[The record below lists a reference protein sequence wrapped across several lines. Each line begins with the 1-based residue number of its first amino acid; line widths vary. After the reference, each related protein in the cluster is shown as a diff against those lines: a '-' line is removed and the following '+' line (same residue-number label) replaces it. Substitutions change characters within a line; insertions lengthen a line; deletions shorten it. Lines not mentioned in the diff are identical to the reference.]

1 MFLRCT
7 RRVKDGKTH
16 EYWNLVENR
25 RLCDGRVVQRQVL
38 YLGEINASQ
47 REAWRKTIE
56 VQEQGTRRQVAL
68 FPAGS
73 MPADDV
79 DAIGVC
85 LSGLCVQ
92 RPRQWGACWLALQL
106 WQQLELD
113 SFWRARLRPS
123 REGTPWLKVL
133 ETLVTYRLID
143 PGSEWKLHRH
153 WFDASAMADLLDAD
167 FALAE
172 KNTLYRCLDKLVA
185 HKDELLEF
193 LVRRWGELFDAKFD
207 VLLYDLTS
215 TYFETDVERAEGDL
229 RQYGYSRDKRGDC
242 RQVVIAL
249 IVTPE
254 GFPLSLEVLAGNT
267 ADSTTL
273 GGFLDRIERRYGR
286 ANRIWVMDR
295 GIPTEDSLAKM
306 RAMGASYLVGTPKG
320 RLTKLEQA
328 FLGQPWARVR
338 EGVSVK
344 RLRTEED
351 VYVLAQSDARID
363 KERGMRRRRLRRY
376 VQRLQALQGQTLSRD
391 ELLMKLGAARHEAGR
406 AANLVRVTIWT
417 AGASTSQAAAAPATP
432 ASPASPATQKLP
444 AASKL
449 RAPKPKAGGSKQ
461 GKQGKQAA
469 TLEFRLDRA
478 KLRRVRR
485 REGRYL
491 LRTNLD
497 AQQPER
503 LWTFYIQLTEV
514 EQAFKELKHDL
525 AVRPIFH
532 RDGKRIEAHI
542 FVAFLAYCL
551 HVTLKANLRPVA
563 GGLTPREVIAKF
575 KTMQM
580 VDVHIPTTDGRELLL
595 SRYTQPEAEHRMLL
609 QQLRLSLPEQPPP
622 KITATQVR
630 QAPAAAAV

>member
-7 RRVKDGKTH
+7 RRVKDGKAH

-25 RLCDGRVVQRQVL
+25 RLGDGRVAQRQVL

-56 VQEQGTRRQVAL
+56 VHEQGGRRQVAL

-79 DAIGVC
+79 DAIGVR
-85 LSGLCVQ
+85 LSELRVEH
-92 RPRQWGACWLALQL
+92 PRQWGACWLALKL

-133 ETLVTYRLID
+133 KTLVAYRLID
-143 PGSEWKLHRH
+143 PGSEWRLHRH
-153 WFDASAMADLLDAD
+153 WFDASAMADLLDSD

-172 KNTLYRCLDKLVA
+172 KNTLYRCLDRLVQ
-185 HKDELLEF
+185 HKDELFKF
-193 LVRRWGELFDAKFD
+193 LLRRWGELFGAKFD

-215 TYFETDVERAEGDL
+215 TYFESDVERSEADL

-254 GFPLSLEVLAGNT
+254 GFPLSYEVLAGNT

-273 GGFLDRIERRYGR
+273 SDFLERIERRYGR

-306 RAMGASYLVGTPKG
+306 RAIGASYLVGTPKG
-320 RLTKLEQA
+320 RLTRLEQA
-328 FLGQPWARVR
+328 FLRQPWALVR
-338 EGVSVK
+338 EGVQVK
-344 RLRTEED
+344 RLATEED

-363 KERGMRRRRLRRY
+363 KERGMRRKRLRRY
-376 VQRLQALQGQTLSRD
+376 VDRLRSLQGQGLTRD
-391 ELLMKLGAARHEAGR
+391 QLLMKLGAAKHEAGR
-406 AANLVRVTIWT
+406 AANLVRV
-417 AGASTSQAAAAPATP
+417 ATP
-432 ASPASPATQKLP
+432 KASAKTAS
-444 AASKL
+444 
-449 RAPKPKAGGSKQ
+449 
-461 GKQGKQAA
+461 
-469 TLEFRLDRA
+469 LEFALDRA
-478 KLRRVRR
+478 KLRQVRR

-491 LRTNLD
+491 LRTNLT
-497 AQQPER
+497 AGAPEQ

-532 RDGKRIEAHI
+532 RNEDRIEAHI

-551 HVTLKANLRPVA
+551 QVTLKANLRPLA

-575 KTMQM
+575 KTIQM
-580 VDVHIPTTDGRELLL
+580 VDVCVPTTDGRELVL
-595 SRYTQPEAEHRMLL
+595 SRYTQPEPEHRVLL
-609 QQLRLSLPEQPPP
+609 QRLQLRLPEQPPP
-622 KITATQVR
+622 KIKASQVR
-630 QAPAAAAV
+630 HHVPAATPV

>member
-7 RRVKDGKTH
+7 RRVKDGKAH

-25 RLCDGRVVQRQVL
+25 RLADGRVAQRQVL

-56 VQEQGTRRQVAL
+56 VQEQGARRQVAL

-79 DAIGVC
+79 DAIGVR
-85 LSGLCVQ
+85 LSELRVE
-92 RPRQWGACWLALQL
+92 RPRQWGACWLALDL

-113 SFWRARLRPS
+113 SFWRSRLRPS

-133 ETLVTYRLID
+133 KTLVAYRLID
-143 PGSEWKLHRH
+143 PGSEWRLHRQ
-153 WFDASAMADLLDAD
+153 WFDASAMADLLDSD

-172 KNTLYRCLDKLVA
+172 KNTLYRCLDRLA
-185 HKDELLEF
+185 PHKDELLK
-193 LVRRWGELFDAKFD
+193 LLKRRWGELFGAKFD

-215 TYFETDVERAEGDL
+215 TYFESDVERGPEDL
-229 RQYGYSRDKRGDC
+229 RQFGYSRDKRGDC

-254 GFPLSLEVLAGNT
+254 GFPLSYEVLAGNT

-273 GGFLDRIERRYGR
+273 SEFLDRIERRYGR
-286 ANRIWVMDR
+286 ADRIWVMDR

-320 RLTKLEQA
+320 RLTRLEQA

-338 EGVSVK
+338 EGVQVK
-344 RLRTEED
+344 RLATEED

-363 KERGMRRRRLRRY
+363 KERGMRRKRLRRY
-376 VQRLQALQGQTLSRD
+376 VDRLQVLQGQVLTRD
-391 ELLMKLGAARHEAGR
+391 QLLMKLGAARHEAGR
-406 AANLVRVTIWT
+406 AAQVVQVT
-417 AGASTSQAAAAPATP
+417 
-432 ASPASPATQKLP
+432 L
-444 AASKL
+444 
-449 RAPKPKAGGSKQ
+449 PKASAKT
-461 GKQGKQAA
+461 AS
-469 TLEFRLDRA
+469 LEFRLDRA
-478 KLRRVRR
+478 RLRQVRR

-491 LRTNLD
+491 LRTNLT
-497 AQQPER
+497 AGAPEQ

-532 RDGKRIEAHI
+532 HSENRIEAHI

-551 HVTLKANLRPVA
+551 QVTLKANLRPLA
-563 GGLTPREVIAKF
+563 HGITPREVIAKF

-580 VDVHIPTTDGRELLL
+580 VDVCIPTTDGRELVL
-595 SRYTQPEAEHRMLL
+595 SRYTQPEPEHRVLL
-609 QQLRLSLPEQPPP
+609 QRLQLRLPEQPPP
-622 KITATQVR
+622 KITPAQAR
-630 QAPAAAAV
+630 QQAPAATAV

>member
-1 MFLRCT
+1 
-7 RRVKDGKTH
+7 
-16 EYWNLVENR
+16 
-25 RLCDGRVVQRQVL
+25 
-38 YLGEINASQ
+38 
-47 REAWRKTIE
+47 
-56 VQEQGTRRQVAL
+56 
-68 FPAGS
+68 

-79 DAIGVC
+79 DAIGVR
-85 LSGLCVQ
+85 LSELRLE
-92 RPRQWGACWLALQL
+92 RPRQWGACWLALDL

-113 SFWRARLRPS
+113 SFWRPRLRPS

-133 ETLVTYRLID
+133 KTLVAYRLID
-143 PGSEWKLHRH
+143 PGSEWRLHRQG
-153 WFDASAMADLLDAD
+153 FDASAMADLLDSD

-172 KNTLYRCLDKLVA
+172 KNTLYRCLDRLVE
-185 HKDELLEF
+185 HKDELFKF
-193 LVRRWGELFDAKFD
+193 LKRRWGELFGAKFD

-215 TYFETDVERAEGDL
+215 TYFESDAERGAADL

-254 GFPLSLEVLAGNT
+254 GFPLSYEVLAGNT

-273 GGFLDRIERRYGR
+273 GEFLDRIEQRYGR

-295 GIPTEDSLAKM
+295 GIPTEESLAKM

-320 RLTKLEQA
+320 RLTRLEQA

-338 EGVSVK
+338 EGVQVK
-344 RLRTEED
+344 RLATEED

-363 KERGMRRRRLRRY
+363 KERGMRRKRLRRY
-376 VQRLQALQGQTLSRD
+376 VDRLQALQGQTLTRD
-391 ELLMKLGAARHEAGR
+391 QLLMKLGAARHEAGR
-406 AANLVRVTIWT
+406 AAQLVQVTI
-417 AGASTSQAAAAPATP
+417 
-432 ASPASPATQKLP
+432 
-444 AASKL
+444 
-449 RAPKPKAGGSKQ
+449 PKARAKTAS
-461 GKQGKQAA
+461 
-469 TLEFRLDRA
+469 LEFKLDRA
-478 KLRRVRR
+478 RLRQVRR

-491 LRTNLD
+491 LRTNLT
-497 AQQPER
+497 AGAPEQ

-532 RDGKRIEAHI
+532 RNEDRIEAHI

-551 HVTLKANLRPVA
+551 QVTLKANLRPLA

-580 VDVHIPTTDGRELLL
+580 VDVHIPTTDGRELVL
-595 SRYTQPEAEHRMLL
+595 SRYTQPEPEHRMLL
-609 QQLRLSLPEQPPP
+609 QRLQLRLPEQPPP
-622 KITATQVR
+622 KITAP
-630 QAPAAAAV
+630 APAAV

>member
-7 RRVKDGKTH
+7 RRVKDGKAH

-25 RLCDGRVVQRQVL
+25 RLADGRVAQRQVL

-56 VQEQGTRRQVAL
+56 VQEQGARRQVAL

-79 DAIGVC
+79 DAIGVR
-85 LSGLCVQ
+85 LSELRVE
-92 RPRQWGACWLALQL
+92 RPRQWGACWLVLDL
-106 WQQLELD
+106 WRQLELD
-113 SFWRARLRPS
+113 SFWRPRLRPS

-133 ETLVTYRLID
+133 KTLVAYRLID
-143 PGSEWKLHRH
+143 PGSEWRLHRQ
-153 WFDASAMADLLDAD
+153 WFDASAMADLLDSD

-172 KNTLYRCLDKLVA
+172 KNTLYRCLDKLVQ
-185 HKDELLEF
+185 HKDELFKF
-193 LVRRWGELFDAKFD
+193 LKRRWGELFGAKFD

-215 TYFETDVERAEGDL
+215 TYFESDVERGPEDL
-229 RQYGYSRDKRGDC
+229 RQFGYSRDKRGDC

-254 GFPLSLEVLAGNT
+254 GFPLSYEVLAGNT

-273 GGFLDRIERRYGR
+273 SDFLDRIERRYGR

-306 RAMGASYLVGTPKG
+306 RAIGASYLVGTPKG

-338 EGVSVK
+338 EGVQVK
-344 RLRTEED
+344 RLATEED

-363 KERGMRRRRLRRY
+363 KERGMRRKRLRRY
-376 VQRLQALQGQTLSRD
+376 VDRLQALQTQVLTRD
-391 ELLMKLGAARHEAGR
+391 QLLMKLGAAKHEAGR
-406 AANLVRVTIWT
+406 AANLVQVTI
-417 AGASTSQAAAAPATP
+417 
-432 ASPASPATQKLP
+432 
-444 AASKL
+444 
-449 RAPKPKAGGSKQ
+449 PKASAKT
-461 GKQGKQAA
+461 AS
-469 TLEFRLDRA
+469 LEFKLDRA
-478 KLRRVRR
+478 KLRQVRR

-491 LRTNLD
+491 LRTNLG
-497 AQQPER
+497 AQEPER

-532 RDGKRIEAHI
+532 HSEERIEAHI

-551 HVTLKANLRPVA
+551 QVTLKANLRPLA
-563 GGLTPREVIAKF
+563 SGITPREVIAKF

-580 VDVHIPTTDGRELLL
+580 VDVCIPTTDGRELMLP
-595 SRYTQPEAEHRMLL
+595 RYTQPEPEHRVLL
-609 QQLRLSLPEQPPP
+609 QRLQLRLPEQPPP
-622 KITATQVR
+622 KITASQAR
-630 QAPAAAAV
+630 QQAPAATSL